1 MKGDAVSTSYSV
13 LCPEVG
19 GSHHCP
25 SGAESIHLERCFN
38 GSTSSEEKWMWNP
51 CSEAGGEAWLCV
63 VAALLQHLIGVTDEG
78 ADADAQL
85 LGTGNISTGQ
95 KQQHWDLFSLH

>member
-1 MKGDAVSTSYSV
+1 
-13 LCPEVG
+13 
-19 GSHHCP
+19 
-25 SGAESIHLERCFN
+25 
-38 GSTSSEEKWMWNP
+38 MWNP

-95 KQQHWDLFSLH
+95 KQQH

>member
-1 MKGDAVSTSYSV
+1 
-13 LCPEVG
+13 
-19 GSHHCP
+19 
-25 SGAESIHLERCFN
+25 
-38 GSTSSEEKWMWNP
+38 MWNP
-51 CSEAGGEAWLCV
+51 CSEAEGVAWLCV

-85 LGTGNISTGQ
+85 LGMGNISTGQ